1 MIRIEEFLFN
11 EGIEQSLSET
21 LIRKYPRLSFA
32 TADEFYTYFQSQNV
46 RLIKTKNTD
55 QSLLQRFK
63 DFKTS
68 SDYSSVKVYI
78 KQQREIDRAIKMG
91 DTDKAIDLY
100 QTISTMTLD
109 PFFDF
114 IVRKSLTGSESG
126 QLPSEAI
133 KVMLDEL
140 AKNNIA
146 DIDKDMDVIRD
157 SDGTIQSFKNYLKNV
172 GSLKINLADDRYTLE
187 SFRYVVDSSFKQL
200 EDAVN
205 AEINIL
211 KKAGDLSNVG
221 SDKTK
226 LEEDLKKLLVED
238 SSTIPALQV
247 KVETLEDKVDSL
259 NELVEFKDE
268 TLLDSERVI
277 EELSQQRNKLMD
289 ELEVKDQTIV
299 ELNATIN
306 TKLTELESKV
316 LSQLE
321 NSGDSFDAL
330 SSKLEEQAKKAEEN
344 AEKQLKAFENAIG
357 NIADT
362 LKPKEPKTP
371 DPDPEDSPEEKSR
384 KEKIKKIQDGWD
396 SVKYISSAND
406 DYLVELL
413 DIVGIDV
420 STNKYKFTDIANDVK
435 SRVKA
440 ISSWN
445 TQYKQQFKQSLNI
458 ATIKTE
464 KDADKI
470 LKLIDKLKITST
482 QEAALRKLLYADGGS
497 YEGCGGDIFDRW
509 RNDCNRGRG
518 INEEIVKQI
527 HDFVNAKYQ
536 GYERT
541 TNLEAALGA
550 SSIDTILDVFNLVN
564 EFSGNY

>member
-11 EGIEQSLSET
+11 EAIEQSLSET

-32 TADEFYTYFQSQNV
+32 TTDEFYTYFQPQNV
-46 RLIKTKNTD
+46 RLIKTKNVD

-78 KQQREIDRAIKMG
+78 KQQRDIDRAIKTG
-91 DTDKAIDLY
+91 DTDKAVDLY
-100 QTISTMTLD
+100 QSISTMTLD

-114 IVRKSLTGSESG
+114 IVRKSLTGSETG

-133 KVMLDEL
+133 KTMLDEL
-140 AKNNIA
+140 AKSNIA
-146 DIDKDMDVIRD
+146 DIDKDVDVIRD

-172 GSLKINLADDRYTLE
+172 GSLKINLADDRYTLD
-187 SFRYVVDSSFKQL
+187 SFRYIVDSSFKQL

-205 AEINIL
+205 AEVNIL

-226 LEEDLKKLLVED
+226 LEEDLKKLLAED

-247 KVETLEDKVDSL
+247 KVDTLEDKVDSL

-344 AEKQLKAFENAIG
+344 AEKQLKAFETAIG

-362 LKPKEPKTP
+362 LKPKEPETP
-371 DPDPEDSPEEKSR
+371 EPDVKDSPEEKNR

-396 SVKYISSAND
+396 SVKYISSVND

-420 STNKYKFTDIANDVK
+420 STNKYKFTDIASDVK

-445 TQYKQQFKQSLNI
+445 TQYKQQFKQSLNVG
-458 ATIKTE
+458 TIKTE
-464 KDADKI
+464 KDADRI

-482 QEAALRKLLYADGGS
+482 QENSLRKLLYADNGS

-509 RNDCNRGRG
+509 RNDCNQGRG
-518 INEEIVKQI
+518 INESVVKQI
-527 HDFVNAKYQ
+527 HDFVNVQYQ
-536 GYERT
+536 GYTRT

-550 SSIDTILDVFNLVN
+550 SSIDTVLDVFNLVN
-564 EFSGNY
+564 EFQGNY